1 VLNTSNISLKIQD
14 TLNRTKIL
22 KAKDCKLWLAELAT
36 KKSFI
41 TIRIVS
47 ESESAELNK
56 RYRKIDKPTNILSFL
71 IEGSPLIGD
80 LILCHPII
88 KEEAKEQ
95 NKEIISHYAHLVI
108 HGYLHLLGYD
118 HENDKESIKMEA
130 KEIEVLSRLGF
141 PNPYTSNYNLI
152 NEK

>member
-1 VLNTSNISLKIQD
+1 MLLKSNISLKIQD
-14 TLNRTKIL
+14 TLNRTKII
-22 KAKDCKLWLAELAT
+22 KVKDCKLWLSELAT
-36 KKSFI
+36 EKSFI

-47 ESESAELNK
+47 EKDSSELN
-56 RYRKIDKPTNILSFL
+56 RQFRKIDKPTNILSFL
-71 IEGSPLIGD
+71 IEDNPLTGD

-118 HENDKESIKMEA
+118 HENDKEAIKMEA
-130 KEIEVLSRLGF
+130 KEIGVLDRLGF
-141 PNPYTSNYNLI
+141 PNPYTSNI
-152 NEK
+152 I

>member
-1 VLNTSNISLKIQD
+1 MLLKSNISLKIQD
-14 TLNRTKIL
+14 TLNRTKII
-22 KAKDCKLWLAELAT
+22 KAKDCKLWLSELAT

-47 ESESAELNK
+47 EKDSKELNK
-56 RYRKIDKPTNILSFL
+56 QYRKIDKATNILSFL
-71 IEGSPLIGD
+71 IEDSPIIGD

-118 HENDKESIKMEA
+118 HENDNEAIKMET
-130 KEIEVLSRLGF
+130 KEIGVLGRLGF
-141 PNPYTSNYNLI
+141 SNPYTSNI
-152 NEK
+152 I

>member
-1 VLNTSNISLKIQD
+1 MSLKSNLSLKIQD
-14 TLNRTKIL
+14 TLNINKII
-22 KAKDCKLWLAELAT
+22 KAKDCKLWLSELVT

-47 ESESAELNK
+47 EKDSAKLNQQ
-56 RYRKIDKPTNILSFL
+56 YRKIDKPTNILSFL
-71 IEGSPLIGD
+71 IESNPLVGD

-88 KEEAKEQ
+88 KDEAKEQ

-118 HENDKESIKMEA
+118 HENDKEAIEMEA
-130 KEIEVLSRLGF
+130 KEIRALGRLGF
-141 PNPYTSNYNLI
+141 PNPYTSNI
-152 NEK
+152 I

>member
-1 VLNTSNISLKIQD
+1 MSLKSNLSLKIQD
-14 TLNRTKIL
+14 TLNITKII
-22 KAKDCKLWLAELAT
+22 KAKDCKLWLSELVT

-47 ESESAELNK
+47 EKDSAKLNQQ
-56 RYRKIDKPTNILSFL
+56 YRKIDKPTNILSFL
-71 IEGSPLIGD
+71 IESNPLVGD

-88 KEEAKEQ
+88 KDEAKEQ

-118 HENDKESIKMEA
+118 HENDKEAIEMEA
-130 KEIEVLSRLGF
+130 KEIRALGRLGF
-141 PNPYTSNYNLI
+141 PNPYTSNI
-152 NEK
+152 I

>member
-1 VLNTSNISLKIQD
+1 MSLKSNISLKIQD
-14 TLNRTKIL
+14 TLNRTKII
-22 KAKDCKLWLAELAT
+22 KANDCKLWLSELAT

-47 ESESAELNK
+47 EKDSAELN
-56 RYRKIDKPTNILSFL
+56 RQFRKIDKPTNILSFL
-71 IEGSPLIGD
+71 IEDNPLTGD

-88 KEEAKEQ
+88 KEEAKDQ

-118 HENDKESIKMEA
+118 HENDKEAIKMEA
-130 KEIEVLSRLGF
+130 KEIGVLDRLGF
-141 PNPYTSNYNLI
+141 PNPYTSNI
-152 NEK
+152 I

>member
-1 VLNTSNISLKIQD
+1 MLLKSNISLKIQD
-14 TLNRTKIL
+14 TLNRTKII
-22 KAKDCKLWLAELAT
+22 KAKDCKLWLSELAT

-47 ESESAELNK
+47 EKDSAELN
-56 RYRKIDKPTNILSFL
+56 RQYRKIDKPTNILSFL
-71 IEGSPLIGD
+71 IEDKPLTGD

-108 HGYLHLLGYD
+108 HGYLHLIGYD
-118 HENDKESIKMEA
+118 HENDKEAIKMEA
-130 KEIEVLSRLGF
+130 KEIGVLGRLGF
-141 PNPYTSNYNLI
+141 PNPYTSNTI
-152 NEK
+152 

>member
-1 VLNTSNISLKIQD
+1 MLIKSNISLKIQD
-14 TLNRTKIL
+14 TLNRAKII
-22 KAKDCKLWLAELAT
+22 KAKDCKLWLSDLAT
-36 KKSFI
+36 KKSFV

-47 ESESAELNK
+47 EKDSAELNK
-56 RYRKIDKPTNILSFL
+56 HYRKIDKPTNILSFL
-71 IEGSPLIGD
+71 IEDNPLIGD

-118 HENDKESIKMEA
+118 HENYKEAIKMEA
-130 KEIEVLSRLGF
+130 KEIRVLGRLGF
-141 PNPYTSNYNLI
+141 PNPYTSNI
-152 NEK
+152 I